1 MSVGVD
7 RHNLLTQVVFDKIQR
22 LSRRGV
28 ISVHL
33 RLLPENCLKKGVL
46 MRPDNIF
53 TNVVD
58 ELVFFVDEVDLE
70 FLFTVIFF
78 LRFCGHKIYL

>member
-1 MSVGVD
+1 VSVGVD

-33 RLLPENCLKKGVL
+33 RLFPENCLKKGVL

-53 TNVVD
+53 TDVVD
-58 ELVFFVDEVDLE
+58 ELVFFFDKVDLE
-70 FLFTVIFF
+70 FLLTMIFL